1 MGTSGLSAIPLTHL
15 RKLCCPSV
23 MKVLVTLV
31 VVAVLVL
38 GVADAQGGRR
48 RRPGQNG
55 PGGGPGGRRPGGPG
69 RACFGELCEG
79 TADAETCK
87 SCVKDL
93 HDTTDVP
100 KDDIKACFE
109 AVDGGCRNISAD
121 DLSTLRTCVTSASAD
136 VGACIAA

>member
-1 MGTSGLSAIPLTHL
+1 MGTHASSAFGLTLL

-38 GVADAQGGRR
+38 GVAEAKR
-48 RRPGQNG
+48 
-55 PGGGPGGRRPGGPG
+55 PGGRPLL
-69 RACFGELCEG
+69 CFMSLC
-79 TADAETCK
+79 TTSADSDNCK

-93 HDTTDVP
+93 HDTIEVP
-100 KDDIKACFE
+100 KEDIKACFD
-109 AVDGGCRNISAD
+109 AVEGGCRNISDD
-121 DLSTLRTCVTSASAD
+121 DLSTLRTCVTSASAE

>member
-1 MGTSGLSAIPLTHL
+1 MGTHASSAFGLTLL

-38 GVADAQGGRR
+38 GVAEAKG
-48 RRPGQNG
+48 
-55 PGGGPGGRRPGGPG
+55 PGGPG
-69 RACFGELCEG
+69 RPGRPGKACFGALC
-79 TADAETCK
+79 ASAANSDTCK
-87 SCVKDL
+87 SCVRDL
-93 HDTTDVP
+93 HDTIEVP

-109 AVDGGCRNISAD
+109 AVEGGCRDISDD
-121 DLSTLRTCVTSASAD
+121 DLSTLRTCVTSASAE